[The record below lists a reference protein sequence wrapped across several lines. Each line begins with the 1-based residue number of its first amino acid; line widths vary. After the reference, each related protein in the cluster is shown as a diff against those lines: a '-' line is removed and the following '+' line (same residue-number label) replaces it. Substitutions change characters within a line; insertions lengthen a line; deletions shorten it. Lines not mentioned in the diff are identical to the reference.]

1 MASNCCILDSI
12 INWQYSCSEIKS
24 YVIIIISIVAP
35 GSQTFTQ
42 SKATINH
49 ALTENQSKRKYLEM
63 RSSSV
68 QIKSPEYSYLVAG
81 SDETVGGNPASLL
94 SLSLHLYLFMYVHL
108 YLFMYVHILSRA
120 QVRLWEAPFSLS
132 LSLEQS

>member
-1 MASNCCILDSI
+1 
-12 INWQYSCSEIKS
+12 
-24 YVIIIISIVAP
+24 
-35 GSQTFTQ
+35 
-42 SKATINH
+42 
-49 ALTENQSKRKYLEM
+49 M
-63 RSSSV
+63 RSSLV
-68 QIKSPEYSYLVAG
+68 QIKSPEYSYLVVG